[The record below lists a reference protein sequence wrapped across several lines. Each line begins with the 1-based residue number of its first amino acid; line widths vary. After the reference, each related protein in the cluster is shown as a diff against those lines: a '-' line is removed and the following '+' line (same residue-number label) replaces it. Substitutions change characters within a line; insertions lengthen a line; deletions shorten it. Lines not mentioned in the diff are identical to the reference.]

1 MGKAYNPDDYL
12 CQMCAYKSCLYQNKG
27 RDILRKKFLEI
38 SQSKENKNF
47 MKEEIFNFCK
57 TAEKEEKI

>member
-12 CQMCAYKSCLYQNKG
+12 CQMCAYKSCLHQNKG

-38 SQSKENKNF
+38 SQNKKDENF

-57 TAEKEEKI
+57 TAEEEK

>member
-1 MGKAYNPDDYL
+1 
-12 CQMCAYKSCLYQNKG
+12 MCAYKSCLYQNKG